1 MIPLHTALTP
11 ADIHHLHTLYGGEV
25 VRDGDG
31 FRLVGATI
39 AGVVQDFYAAGGA
52 A

>member
-11 ADIHHLHTLYGGEV
+11 ADIHHLHMRYGGEV
-25 VRDGDG
+25 VRERHGY
-31 FRLVGATI
+31 RLVGALI
-39 AGVVQDFYAAGGA
+39 GGVRQDFYAAGGA